1 MFCLWRKCKALFGF
15 SKGAA
20 NWKDLKTE
28 VVFLPTTLH
37 LTGEIE
43 TLPLSL
49 FQAHLMFQC
58 IFHLSCSKQ
67 TKNPSVFNSLKI

>member
-15 SKGAA
+15 SKGAV
-20 NWKDLKTE
+20 NWRDLKPE
-28 VVFLPTTLH
+28 AFFLPTTLH

-49 FQAHLMFQC
+49 FQANLAFQC
-58 IFHLSCSKQ
+58 IFHLPYSKQ
-67 TKNPSVFNSLKI
+67 KKSSCL